1 MKMLT
6 KLAAMRLVAGALA
19 APTDSIARSRTAEF
33 EHANMVEVLNVIDDD
48 VQILILAATEVGIKE
63 LKIKGPHH
71 KVRLSSKFRDDEV
84 GQADVAFD
92 TTEPSLAE
100 LMDAYPPRR
109 YRFSGKDV
117 EGTRLFNVVT
127 LSYEFAGA
135 VENIFPAE
143 DDTDIPTSGLVVSWT
158 LSGEPAAIRVAVE
171 NEETGGL

>member
-1 MKMLT
+1 
-6 KLAAMRLVAGALA
+6 
-19 APTDSIARSRTAEF
+19 
-33 EHANMVEVLNVIDDD
+33 
-48 VQILILAATEVGIKE
+48 
-63 LKIKGPHH
+63 
-71 KVRLSSKFRDDEV
+71 V

-127 LSYEFAGA
+127 LSYEFADA
-135 VENIFPAE
+135 VENVFPVE

-171 NEETGGL
+171 NEETGGVVEIDLPGDATEFAVPDGFLEPGTEYVVDVIAIARNGNLTVHDALFTTTE